1 MKTLGIQVHHNSSA
15 CLFDDENLI
24 YYNQEERLSKIKNQ
38 YGIPWNCLSEIK
50 KITKEIDT
58 VVITGY
64 NYDSD
69 FCSCIYDS
77 IKNHLGF
84 TISCSWFSFFK
95 PHHLSHAYKAF
106 LSSNFEESLVF
117 VWDGRGSNFILSD
130 GTSSYETTTVY
141 HMSHSE
147 GIKILYKK
155 LHRDFPGDSL
165 EGKIVNLLQTEDWFN
180 NVEVIGE
187 NRDIIVELLAE
198 GYDIGQYYERLTSYF
213 GFGQHD
219 CGKLMGLHSY
229 GKKNDEISKILYDD
243 RKFKVNFWD
252 ESQIKQGNFSNND
265 VDLAYETQKGLE
277 HIQLNLVNEILNKNI
292 SKNIVLTG
300 GVSLNI
306 VANSSIRKNIP
317 KDVNLYVEPLCGDEG
332 NCLGIAQYYIN
343 QTTNLI
349 PKLPNTMYL
358 CGKNPLYDYELIKN
372 EQIFHDVNYSFVCD
386 LLIKGNIV
394 AIFQG
399 KTEAGPRALGN
410 RSILLDPRIRDGK
423 DIVNRVKKREPFR
436 PFACSILLEESHKW
450 FDMSLVDESP
460 HMMYSFDVLPG
471 VKDIIPPV
479 VHVDNTC
486 RIQTVTKT
494 QNYHFY
500 NLIKEFYN
508 QTSVPILFNTSF
520 NLAGDPIVETLEDA
534 IRTLKNSE
542 LQYLYLPEISK
553 VIFIPNE
560 SNDQ

>member
-15 CLFDDENLI
+15 CLFDDGNLI
-24 YYNQEERLSKIKNQ
+24 YYNQEERLSKIKNHE
-38 YGIPWNCLSEIK
+38 GIPWNCLSEIK
-50 KITKEIDT
+50 KIIKEIDN

-69 FCSCIYDS
+69 FCRCIYDL
-77 IKNHLGF
+77 ITNHLGF
-84 TISCSWFSFFK
+84 VICDGWISFFK
-95 PHHLSHAYKAF
+95 PHHLSHAYKSF

-130 GTSSYETTTVY
+130 GTTAYETTTVY

-155 LHRDFPGDSL
+155 LYRDFPGDNL
-165 EGKIVNLLQTEDWFN
+165 EGKTVDLLYTEDSFN

-187 NRDIIVELLAE
+187 NTDIVVEVLTD
-198 GYDIGQYYERLTSYF
+198 GYDIGQFYESSTWYF
-213 GFGQHD
+213 GFNPTE

-229 GKKNDEISKILYDD
+229 GKKNTEISKILYDD
-243 RKFKVNFWD
+243 RKFKINLRD
-252 ESQIKQGNFSNND
+252 ESQVKRYNFSNNLL
-265 VDLAYETQKGLE
+265 DLSYETQKGLE
-277 HIQLNLVNEILNKNI
+277 YIQLNLINEILNKNI

-317 KDVNLYVEPLCGDEG
+317 KDINLYVEPLCGDEG
-332 NCLGIAQYYIN
+332 NCLGITQYYIN
-343 QTTNLI
+343 RKTNLI

-358 CGKNPLYDYELIKN
+358 CGKNPSYNCELIKN
-372 EQIFHDVNYSFVCD
+372 EQIFHDVNYSFICE

-399 KTEAGPRALGN
+399 KTESGPRALGN
-410 RSILLDPRIRDGK
+410 RSILLDPRIKNGK

-460 HMMYSFDVLPG
+460 HMMYSFDALPG
-471 VKDIIPPV
+471 VKEIIPSV

-500 NLIKEFYN
+500 NLIEEFYK

-553 VIFIPNE
+553 VIFIPNI
-560 SNDQ
+560 SND